1 MKNRRRH
8 RNALT
13 LTLAG
18 IVLAAAGTAPG
29 VAQTA
34 RSGGSSGGSSQVLL
48 QQMQQ
53 LASERTAL
61 QAENDRMKKELAEIT
76 KERDALKSARA
87 SADRRLQASE
97 SEVARAARERETA
110 DGETEK
116 LKERMQ
122 ELVAKFRETANTLRD
137 VESERAAFKQ
147 SLTEQS
153 SALSSC
159 KAKNES
165 LFKLNDEVL
174 TRLEDQGVLSRMA
187 SAEPFTK
194 IKRVQLQNLVD
205 EYRYQAEEQK
215 VVPTPLGASAEAA
228 SASTSSD
235 PR

>member
-1 MKNRRRH
+1 MKNRSRL
-8 RNALT
+8 RNTLALG
-13 LTLAG
+13 LAG
-18 IVLAAAGTAPG
+18 IALAAGSASV

-34 RSGGSSGGSSQVLL
+34 RSGGSSGNSAQLI

-76 KERDALKSARA
+76 KERDALKTARA
-87 SADRRLQASE
+87 SADRRLQTSE

-110 DGETEK
+110 EGETEK
-116 LKERMQ
+116 LKERMA

-137 VESERAAFKQ
+137 VESERATFKQ
-147 SLTEQS
+147 SLTEQGT
-153 SALSSC
+153 ALTSC
-159 KAKNES
+159 KAKNEA

-174 TRLEDQGVLSRMA
+174 TRLENQGVLSRMA

-205 EYRYQAEEQK
+205 EYRYQAEEQR
-215 VVPTPLGASAEAA
+215 VVPTPLGASAEATPDAIPA
-228 SASTSSD
+228 SQ
-235 PR
+235 R